1 MSRPFEGIRIIDATH
16 VLAGPFA
23 AYQLGLLGADVI
35 KIEHPEDPDQSR
47 VNGSDPGLNQINMGS
62 QYLTQGSNK
71 RSMTLDLKQAEARE
85 IFCKLIAGA
94 DVLVENFRPGAF
106 AALGLGYEDLLKI
119 NPRLIYCSI
128 SAFGHGGPRREQ
140 TAYDH
145 VIQATSGIMACT
157 GTPEV
162 NPIKFGAPAIDY
174 ATGTMGAF
182 ALSAALFQR
191 EKTGRGQHIDLAMLD
206 VAIMMMASHVA
217 SYARSG
223 NPPRPRGNDHE
234 YATNSCYETANGLV
248 MIGASNIHQ
257 QKRLWS
263 ALGRPDMAKDSNE
276 ARHADREKEAAT
288 LAELLKAKTAAE
300 WEAYLQARH
309 VPAAR
314 VRNLAESLADLQ
326 IKRRGVVHH
335 FEGAPGVTGSFSV
348 PVAAFGFAH
357 GGPRV
362 DMPPPTLGRDND
374 AILAEL
380 GYDDAARAKLRAAG
394 AI

>member
-1 MSRPFEGIRIIDATH
+1 
-16 VLAGPFA
+16 
-23 AYQLGLLGADVI
+23 
-35 KIEHPEDPDQSR
+35 
-47 VNGSDPGLNQINMGS
+47 
-62 QYLTQGSNK
+62 
-71 RSMTLDLKQAEARE
+71 
-85 IFCKLIAGA
+85 
-94 DVLVENFRPGAF
+94 
-106 AALGLGYEDLLKI
+106 
-119 NPRLIYCSI
+119 
-128 SAFGHGGPRREQ
+128 
-140 TAYDH
+140 

-206 VAIMMMASHVA
+206 VAIMMMASHVT

-223 NPPRPRGNDHE
+223 KPARPRGNDHE
-234 YATNSCYETANGLV
+234 YSTNSCYETADGLV
-248 MIGASNIHQ
+248 MIGASNLRQ
-257 QKRLWS
+257 QRRLWH

-276 ARHADREKEAAT
+276 ARHADRAHEAAT

-300 WEAYLQARH
+300 WETYLQARH
-309 VPAAR
+309 VPAGR
-314 VRNLAESLADLQ
+314 VRNLAESLADPQ
-326 IKRRGVVHH
+326 VQGRGVVHR
-335 FEGAPGVTGSFSV
+335 FEAAPGVTGPFSV

-362 DMPPPTLGRDND
+362 DTPPPSLGRDND

-380 GYDDAARAKLRAAG
+380 GYDDAARAKLRASG